1 MTLRYHNLEAAA
13 LAVAKLRDDGHFAR
27 ICDESVSSLWGP
39 GAVGGVRVL
48 ASDAPIEEEAG
59 SIPDS
64 KGIEDIMQIGRMIVA
79 GLWTFSAIAA
89 GLVILRAAVMA
100 PLGFAIALL
109 VIGLA
114 TSVVLLGGGL
124 LALTVHPA
132 LAHSVL
138 RSGTKSV
145 FVDSILVLIVIM
157 LLLARAIT

>member
-1 MTLRYHNLEAAA
+1 M
-13 LAVAKLRDDGHFAR
+13 
-27 ICDESVSSLWGP
+27 
-39 GAVGGVRVL
+39 L